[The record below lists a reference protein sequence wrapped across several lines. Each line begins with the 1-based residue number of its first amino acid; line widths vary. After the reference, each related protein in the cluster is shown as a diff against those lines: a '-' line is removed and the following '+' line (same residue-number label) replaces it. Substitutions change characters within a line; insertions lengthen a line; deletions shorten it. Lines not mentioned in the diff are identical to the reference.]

1 MGCRGLTRLLR
12 RLRRKFKSN
21 INQQLALA
29 TERSTANALHD
40 VQDLN
45 ARDHGPDKVRDGLQS
60 KDFLTKDFWK
70 HVYHDSFPSVSER
83 SEALQNSR
91 NLLKKAPI
99 SINKNRTWSMVRI
112 FLAWVNDSNSRR
124 SQSSAGKMK
133 SWMANAYI

>member
-91 NLLKKAPI
+91 NLLKKTPI
-99 SINKNRTWSMVRI
+99 SITKIGHGQWYEY
-112 FLAWVNDSNSRR
+112 
-124 SQSSAGKMK
+124 
-133 SWMANAYI
+133 SWPGLMTAIRDAAKALPAK